1 MTTWRSSRKWR
12 PRPWPGRRAEARR
25 GGVAPRGQESAPP
38 TQASS
43 QASRDASERAH
54 PKVRLSALVCVRD
67 EEAALAD
74 CLERLEFADEIVVV
88 LDRCTDGSEAIARRL
103 ADVVV
108 AGAFPLEGPRRTA
121 GVNACSGD
129 WILEIDADEL
139 VSDPLAQEV
148 RRAISGPT
156 PAAHF
161 LIPVDNYVG
170 AKLIRHGWGGS
181 FGTSAVTR
189 LYQKGVKAWNAA
201 RIHPGVTLAGEA
213 GGRLTNPL
221 VHLVDLDISDMFRRL
236 DRYTDL
242 KAQDIVDQGRPGG
255 LWDAAFRSL
264 RRFYKCYVSRKGYR
278 EGGWGVLIATMAGL
292 FVFMSVLRAR
302 LILAE
307 RHAGSGSALPAA
319 LTKPGLPV

>member
-1 MTTWRSSRKWR
+1 MTTWRSSRKW
-12 PRPWPGRRAEARR
+12 PPPPWPGRRTEARR
-25 GGVAPRGQESAPP
+25 SAAALRVRDSGPSVVASPP
-38 TQASS
+38 
-43 QASRDASERAH
+43 ASRGSGGHAH
-54 PKVRLSALVCVRD
+54 PSVRLSALVCVRD

-108 AGAFPLEGPRRTA
+108 AGTFPLEGPRRAA
-121 GVNACSGD
+121 GVKACSGD

-139 VSDPLAQEV
+139 VSDPLAEEV
-148 RRAISGPT
+148 RRRIAGPT

-189 LYQKGVKAWNAA
+189 LYRRGAKAWNAA
-201 RIHPGVTLAGEA
+201 RVHPGVTLVGEG
-213 GGRLTNPL
+213 GGRLANPL
-221 VHLVDLDISDMFRRL
+221 VHLVDLDVSDMFRRL

-242 KAQDIVDQGRPGG
+242 KAQDIVDQGKPDG
-255 LWDAAFRSL
+255 LWESAFRGL

-307 RHAGSGSALPAA
+307 RHAGSGPARPTA
-319 LTKPGLPV
+319 VAKSGLPV